1 MRQTHLFTKTRKDAP
16 KDEVSKNAE
25 LLIRA
30 GYIYKEMSG
39 VYSLLPLGLRVIKKI
54 ENIVREEMDELGAQE
69 VHLTALQEKEKW
81 EKTGRWSDAV
91 VDNWFKTELKNET
104 ELGLAFTHEEAL
116 TSLVANYITSYRDL
130 PKSIY
135 QFQTKFRNE
144 LRAKSGI
151 MRGREFLMKDLY
163 SFSRT
168 DADHGVFYSEA
179 KDTYAHIF
187 DRLGIGEKTYVT
199 FASGGSFAPFSHE
212 FQMVTDAGEDII
224 YVDLKKKIAVNKEI
238 YTDDILGTLGLKKEE
253 LVEKK
258 SVEVGNIFSL
268 GSKFSEPLGLLFTDE
283 DGTKKP
289 VIMGSYGIGI
299 GRIMGAVVE
308 ALSDEHGIVWPA
320 AIAPFRVHLVALF
333 DKEGKVEKYATEMY
347 DRLVAQGVEVLY
359 DDRDA
364 RPGEKFADSDLIGIP
379 LRIIVSEKLIA
390 TNEVEIKVRKT
401 GETHIIPHDNISE
414 KIKQLAV

>member
-54 ENIVREEMDELGAQE
+54 ESIVREEMDELGAQE

-91 VDNWFKTELKNET
+91 VDNWFKTSLKNET
-104 ELGLAFTHEEAL
+104 QLGLAFTHEEAL
-116 TSLVANYITSYRDL
+116 TALVANYITSYRDL

-168 DADHGVFYSEA
+168 DADHGAFYSEV
-179 KDTYAHIF
+179 KETYSHIF
-187 DRLGIGEKTYVT
+187 DRLGVGERTYVT
-199 FASGGSFAPFSHE
+199 YASGGSFAPFSHE
-212 FQMVTDAGEDII
+212 FQMITDAGEDII
-224 YVDLKKKIAVNKEI
+224 YVDEKKKIAVNKEI
-238 YTDDILGTLGLKKEE
+238 YTDDIIATLGLKKEE

-268 GSKFSEPLGLLFTDE
+268 GTKFSEPLELLFTDE

-299 GRIMGAVVE
+299 GRVMGAIVE
-308 ALSDEHGIVWPA
+308 ALSDEHGIVWPT
-320 AIAPFRVHLVALF
+320 AIAPYKVHLVALF
-333 DKEGKVEKYATEMY
+333 DKDGKVNTYATELY
-347 DRLVAQGVEVLY
+347 DRLVAQGIEVLY

-364 RPGEKFADSDLIGIP
+364 RAGEKFADADLIGIP

-390 TNEVEIKVRKT
+390 TKEVEIKVRKT